1 MCGIAGYVDF
11 SSETNPLVIK
21 KMTDEIVY
29 RGPDSS
35 GEYVSKDNI
44 AGLGIRRLSIIDLKT
59 GDQPIK
65 NEDGSVIVVFNGEIY
80 GYRHLREDLLKK
92 GHKLKTKSDTEVLVH
107 LYEEYGED
115 MPKFLN
121 GMFAFAIWD
130 ENKQKLFLARD
141 RAGIKPLYYSNFNG
155 IFAFGSE
162 PKTVLSHPK
171 FSKTLNSAALL
182 TYMYFGYL
190 PTEISMFKNVFK
202 LLPGSSLTLTKSGLK
217 IKKYWR
223 MAFDKFSDA
232 NLDELLDRA
241 VTDQLI
247 ADVPVGVFLSGGLD
261 SSLISYYITKHKRKM
276 KSFSISFEQK
286 SYNESDY
293 SFAVA
298 KHLGIEHYVEE
309 LKVTEIPIL
318 FNKISEKLDEPV
330 ADASL
335 IPTYKVSEFAR
346 KHVTVALSGDGG
358 DELFGGYPTYQA
370 HIIADFFKYFP
381 QRVLN
386 MGIKMFSLLPVSY
399 ENYPLSHVGTTF
411 LQGVKKEPLER
422 QIFWMHTFFFDNG
435 MPLKKPSL
443 NFKKYLPNLDEF
455 DPVKRAMIADFF
467 TYLAD
472 DLLVKTDR
480 ASMFNSLEV
489 RVPYLDNNLIDFAF
503 SQDSRKHA
511 SLFETKKILRNL
523 ARRYLPKD
531 VANRPKKGFGM
542 PVGKWLREDLK
553 DFGNDVLSY
562 NNLYDFLDKRQVM
575 NLWTKHQKGTENNGG
590 AIWQLVMLSGWLKHF
605 S

>member
-35 GEYVSKDNI
+35 GEYVSQANI

-171 FSKTLNSAALL
+171 FSKTLNSAALS

-261 SSLISYYITKHKRKM
+261 SSLLT
-276 KSFSISFEQK
+276 
-286 SYNESDY
+286 
-293 SFAVA
+293 ALA
-298 KHLGIEHYVEE
+298 
-309 LKVTEIPIL
+309 LKVSGRPIRTFTFGFDHPL
-318 FNKISEKLDEPV
+318 EERP
-330 ADASL
+330 
-335 IPTYKVSEFAR
+335 FAR
-346 KHVTVALSGDGG
+346 RVAEHLRCDDSSIEVNFKESGNRIEEIISSFDDLSTTDGG
-358 DELFGGYPTYQA
+358 IISTYLIAEKIRESGIKVILTAEGADEVFGGYPWFRW
-370 HIIADFFKYFP
+370 ADS
-381 QRVLN
+381 L
-386 MGIKMFSLLPVSY
+386 IFS
-399 ENYPLSHVGTTF
+399 
-411 LQGVKKEPLER
+411 
-422 QIFWMHTFFFDNG
+422 
-435 MPLKKPSL
+435 
-443 NFKKYLPNLDEF
+443 
-455 DPVKRAMIADFF
+455 
-467 TYLAD
+467 
-472 DLLVKTDR
+472 
-480 ASMFNSLEV
+480 
-489 RVPYLDNNLIDFAF
+489 
-503 SQDSRKHA
+503 
-511 SLFETKKILRNL
+511 
-523 ARRYLPKD
+523 
-531 VANRPKKGFGM
+531 
-542 PVGKWLREDLK
+542 
-553 DFGNDVLSY
+553 
-562 NNLYDFLDKRQVM
+562 
-575 NLWTKHQKGTENNGG
+575 
-590 AIWQLVMLSGWLKHF
+590 AIR
-605 S
+605 